1 MDVTVNIHVDE
12 ALVAAYDA
20 LAAET
25 STPRDVLMREAV
37 ERYAVLQA
45 AQIAHIKQGIAEL
58 DRGEHAS
65 EEELDALEAE
75 LEALARATA

>member
-1 MDVTVNIHVDE
+1 MGVTVNIHVDE
-12 ALVAAYDA
+12 SLVAAYDA

-25 STPRDVLMREAV
+25 NTPRDVLMREAV

-58 DRGEHAS
+58 DRGERAS

>member
-1 MDVTVNIHVDE
+1 MDVTVKIHVDE
-12 ALVAAYDA
+12 SLVAAYDA

-25 STPRDVLMREAV
+25 NTRRDVLMREAV